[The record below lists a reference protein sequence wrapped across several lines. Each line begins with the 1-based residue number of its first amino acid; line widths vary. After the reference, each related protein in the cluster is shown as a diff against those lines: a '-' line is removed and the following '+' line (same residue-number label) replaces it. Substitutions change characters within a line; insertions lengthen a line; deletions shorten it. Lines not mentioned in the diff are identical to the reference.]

1 MKLMMSALAAAM
13 LLVAALPCAAQQKDE
28 PGSKDPKLLTR
39 MPGFYISD
47 YKEAQ
52 FDAHEFVV
60 QTPKGVGKQ
69 HVEGHLTYWRYDI
82 TSAAAATPPSWLQ
95 ILRNFQNAV
104 ERLGGKKMYDAGP
117 GNNYDSTFLISKNGT
132 DTWIEL
138 NPRGRSSGAGMYTL
152 LIVEVQKMQQDV
164 LANADALTSGLADSG
179 HVEVPGI
186 FFDTAKSDIK
196 PESEP
201 AIGEIAKLLTNNPAL
216 KVGIVGHTDMA
227 GDATSNMR
235 LSQARAQSVITDL
248 VSKHGIAAARLVA
261 FGAGPWAPLASNKT
275 DDGRAK
281 NRRVELV
288 EIATK

>member
-1 MKLMMSALAAAM
+1 MRFMMSVLAAAM
-13 LLVAALPCAAQQKDE
+13 FLVAALPCAAQETDKT
-28 PGSKDPKLLTR
+28 GSKDPALLTR
-39 MPGFYISD
+39 MPSFYIYD
-47 YKEAQ
+47 YKEVQ
-52 FDAHEFVV
+52 FDAHDFLV
-60 QTPKGVGKQ
+60 QTPKALVKQ
-69 HVEGHLTYWRYDI
+69 HVEGHLMWWRYDI
-82 TSAAAATPPSWLQ
+82 TSAAKATPPSWLQ
-95 ILRNFQNAV
+95 IARNFQNAV
-104 ERLGGKKMYDAGP
+104 ERVGGKKMYDAGT
-117 GNNYDSTFLISKNGT
+117 NSYYDSTFLISKNGT

-138 NPRGRSSGAGMYTL
+138 NPRSINYTV

-164 LANADALTSGLADSG
+164 VANADALKGGLADSG

-196 PESEP
+196 PESGP
-201 AIGEIAKLLTNNPAL
+201 AIDEIAKLLTNNPAL
-216 KVGIVGHTDMA
+216 KVGIVGHTDMV
-227 GDATSNMR
+227 GDATANLK

-248 VSKHGIAAARLVA
+248 ASKHGIAVARLVA

>member
-1 MKLMMSALAAAM
+1 MISALAAAM
-13 LLVAALPCAAQQKDE
+13 LVVVALPCAAQEKDI
-28 PGSKDPKLLTR
+28 PGSKDPRLLTR
-39 MPGFYISD
+39 MPGFYISG
-47 YKEAQ
+47 YKDVQ
-52 FDAHEFVV
+52 FDAHEFLV
-60 QTPKGVGKQ
+60 QTPKAVGKQ
-69 HVEGHLTYWRYDI
+69 HAEGHQTYWRYDI
-82 TSAAAATPPSWLQ
+82 TSAAAATPPSKLQ
-95 ILRNFQNAV
+95 IARNYQNAV

-117 GNNYDSTFLISKNGT
+117 GNDYDSTFLISKNGT

-138 NPRGRSSGAGMYTL
+138 NPIGTMYTL

-164 LANADALTSGLADSG
+164 VANADALKGGLADSG

-196 PESEP
+196 PESGP
-201 AIGEIAKLLTNNPAL
+201 AIDEIAKLLTNNPAL
-216 KVGIVGHTDMA
+216 KVGIVGHTDMV
-227 GDATSNMR
+227 GDATANLK

-261 FGAGPWAPLASNKT
+261 FGAGPWAPVASNKT
-275 DDGRAK
+275 DDGRAR

>member
-1 MKLMMSALAAAM
+1 MRFMMSVLAAAM
-13 LLVAALPCAAQQKDE
+13 FLVAALPCAAQETDKT
-28 PGSKDPKLLTR
+28 GSKDPALLTR
-39 MPGFYISD
+39 MPSFYIYD
-47 YKEAQ
+47 YKEVQ
-52 FDAHEFVV
+52 FDAHDFLV
-60 QTPKGVGKQ
+60 QTPKALVKQ
-69 HVEGHLTYWRYDI
+69 HVEGHLMWWRYDI
-82 TSAAAATPPSWLQ
+82 TSAAKATPPSWLQ
-95 ILRNFQNAV
+95 IARNFQNAV
-104 ERLGGKKMYDAGP
+104 ERVGGKKMYDAGT
-117 GNNYDSTFLISKNGT
+117 NSYYDSTFLISKNGT

-138 NPRGRSSGAGMYTL
+138 NPRGRSTGSGMYTL

-164 LANADALTSGLADSG
+164 VANADALKSGLGDSG

-196 PESEP
+196 PESGP
-201 AIGEIAKLLTNNPAL
+201 AIDEIAKLLTNNPAL
-216 KVGIVGHTDMA
+216 KVGIVGHTDMV

>member
-1 MKLMMSALAAAM
+1 MRLMISALAAAM
-13 LLVAALPCAAQQKDE
+13 LVVVALPCAAQEKDI
-28 PGSKDPKLLTR
+28 PGSKDPRLLTR
-39 MPGFYISD
+39 MPGFYISG
-47 YKEAQ
+47 YKDVQ
-52 FDAHEFVV
+52 FDAHEFLV
-60 QTPKGVGKQ
+60 QTPKAVGKQ
-69 HVEGHLTYWRYDI
+69 HAEGHLTYWRYDI
-82 TSAAAATPPSWLQ
+82 TSAAAATPPSKLQ
-95 ILRNFQNAV
+95 IARNYQNAV

-138 NPRGRSSGAGMYTL
+138 NPIGTMYTL

-164 LANADALTSGLADSG
+164 VANADALKGGLADSG

-196 PESEP
+196 PESGP
-201 AIGEIAKLLTNNPAL
+201 AIDEIAKLLTNNPAL
-216 KVGIVGHTDMA
+216 KVGIVGHTDMV
-227 GDATSNMR
+227 GDATANLK

-248 VSKHGIAAARLVA
+248 VSRHGIAAARLVA
-261 FGAGPWAPLASNKT
+261 FGAGPWAPVASNKT
-275 DDGRAK
+275 DDGRAR

>member
-1 MKLMMSALAAAM
+1 MSALAAAM
-13 LLVAALPCAAQQKDE
+13 LLVAALPCAAQQTDV
-28 PGSKDPKLLTR
+28 PGSKDAKLLTR
-39 MPGFYISD
+39 MPGFYISE
-47 YKEAQ
+47 YSETQ
-52 FDAHEFVV
+52 FDAHEFLV
-60 QTPKGVGKQ
+60 QTPKAIGKQ
-69 HVEGHLTYWRYDI
+69 HAEGRLTRWRYDI
-82 TSAAAATPPSWLQ
+82 TSAAAATLPSWLQ
-95 ILRNFQNAV
+95 IARNYQNAV

-138 NPRGRSSGAGMYTL
+138 NPRGRSTGSGMYTL

-164 LANADALTSGLADSG
+164 VANADALKSGLGDSG

-196 PESEP
+196 PESGP
-201 AIGEIAKLLTNNPAL
+201 AIDEITKLLANNPAL
-216 KVGIVGHTDMA
+216 KVGIVGHTDMV